1 MNLKELL
8 KKLLENAAG
17 LSVEEKAFLASNT
30 DSMSDAEKTAFAAV
44 EGDEE
49 EEGIDKESLKALV
62 GKSVEEALAG
72 RVDKISD
79 EIVAKFQ
86 KGVKTARAKVLEAG
100 EVEEEEDKDKK
111 AKGFA
116 TREFL
121 KALMMGDKAR
131 AKAVTTDDA
140 GAAPDDTKAGLLIP
154 DELRA
159 EVLRIKETQYG
170 LARREMFY
178 LPFSGPGNSR
188 TIPALGTSVTVKWTD
203 EKGKKKSTQPK
214 FSVITQTLKKL
225 AAIVPFTEE
234 ILEDSAIDIVKLVGE
249 LFAEAT
255 AKEEDLQFFAGTGSP
270 WTGILNNGSVNIV
283 TMGTGDATDNLA
295 DELLRMQDATPSG
308 AQDGAKYYLNR
319 SWFSKIRKM
328 KDSQGNYIYQAP
340 SQGQPGTIW
349 DKPYE
354 LSDAFPSVADTEV
367 GDPFVLYGN
376 LKQAAV
382 FGDKQQLRVKLLDQ
396 ATITDTDDS
405 TIINLAEQDMVAL
418 RVVERV
424 GYTVA
429 LAAAATVLK
438 YAEES

>member
-17 LSVEEKAFLASNT
+17 LSVEEKAFLASNE
-30 DSMSDAEKTAFAAV
+30 DSMSDVEKEAFAKVAV
-44 EGDEE
+44 EE
-49 EEGIDKESLKALV
+49 EEGIDKEALKALV
-62 GKSVEEALAG
+62 GKSIEDALAG

-79 EIVAKFQ
+79 QIVAKFQ
-86 KGVKTARAKVLEAG
+86 KGVNAARAKVLDG
-100 EVEEEEDKDKK
+100 VEEEEEKKDEK

-121 KALMMGDKAR
+121 KALMNGDKAR

-154 DELRA
+154 DELRT

-283 TMGTGDATDNLA
+283 TMLTGEANDNLA

-308 AQDGAKYYLNR
+308 AQDGAKYFMHRSWLNR
-319 SWFSKIRKM
+319 IRKM
-328 KDSQGNYIYQAP
+328 KSSTGDYVYTKP
-340 SQGQPGTIW
+340 SDGQPAMIW
-349 DKPYE
+349 DKPVV
-354 LSDAFPSVADTEV
+354 LSDAFPSTADVQV